1 MKFQL
6 LKQPLVGIDVP
17 PVVFDNLY
25 TAREND
31 LKVILYVLQKGEVN
45 VAEISRDLQI
55 SITAINSSL
64 LFWTDKGLLLC
75 EEENIPAKKK
85 PPRLTSRQILEI
97 AQSNP
102 EIEFLV
108 SRLQKIYGSAINENG
123 TNAYL
128 NLHLI
133 ENIPVDVILILAMH
147 YAPIGKGP
155 AYTARVIE
163 NLYNKKSITSREKAE
178 EHIRTMLR
186 RDEMYSKVC
195 DIFSLDKAK
204 LTTGEKTMIDSWSE
218 KLDMSAE
225 MINAAFS
232 AAGPNNSLK
241 YCNGILK
248 SWSQKKY
255 RTPADIQQEFAYKNL
270 TGKNID
276 RQDDLIL
283 QGMNIVP
290 VFDKGE

>member
-6 LKQPLVGIDVP
+6 LKQPLVGTDVP

-45 VAEISRDLQI
+45 VAEISKDLQI

-64 LFWTDKGLLLC
+64 LFWTDKGLILC
-75 EEENIPAKKK
+75 EEEIAADKKK
-85 PPRLTSRQILEI
+85 KPRLTSRQILEI

-108 SRLQKIYGSAINENG
+108 GQLQRIYGSAINENS

-128 NLHLI
+128 NLHLM

-147 YAPIGKGP
+147 YAPIGKSP

-163 NLYNKKSITSREKAE
+163 NLYNKKYITSREKAE
-178 EHIRTMLR
+178 DHIRTMLR
-186 RDEMYSKVC
+186 RDEMYGKVC
-195 DIFSLDKAK
+195 DIFSLDKSK
-204 LTTGEKTMIDSWSE
+204 LTSSEKTMIDSWSE
-218 KLDMSAE
+218 KLDMSVE
-225 MINAAFS
+225 MIKAAFS
-232 AAGPNNSLK
+232 AAGPNSSLK